1 MKQKKEAKKLRLQ
14 QKIVA
19 QHHKK
24 VENDPYDPYITF
36 SSLTDVKNFL
46 LHNLDFIAVVGIII
60 FAVYFNSLNGAF
72 VSDDIPAYVN
82 NPIVKSF
89 GLAIKNLRWQEMMY
103 SVVYALFKL
112 NPIPLHLISV
122 FLHFLTVAMFYLFI
136 SNFFSKR
143 VAMFSSILFA
153 THPLASETV
162 NWISASNYM
171 VVSIFTLL
179 SAITYIIYRNSK
191 KNKYLH
197 YSVGIFALIILVT
210 QSPQT
215 PVTIFPIIVILD
227 QFFIEKKINW
237 NTLKKIALY
246 LIPIVIFFAYIFTVK
261 QFNTL
266 ERVTS
271 LRGGTPYVTVLP
283 YSVFMTIRLML
294 FPDKLTLYHDAE
306 QISKFLLMDMYLISV
321 LLIITILVAWK
332 KNQKVAGLIL
342 MGLASFS
349 FMLSPIQL
357 SWLFAERYVYFS
369 ISMFAVLLSLL
380 LLRIER
386 KTDKKNL
393 ALIAITLLA
402 CAYSV
407 RTFVR
412 NRDWKT
418 RKSLWESTARV
429 VPFSARAYNNLG
441 DVYAKEGNMQAAI
454 QAFEKAVELNP
465 NYADAL
471 HNLGLQLL
479 RTDRLDRA
487 EESFKKSLQINPDL
501 YQSYLNLSHIEY
513 LRGNIS
519 LAREYLEK
527 SLELNPN
534 YQPALKLLEILNQVP

>member
-1 MKQKKEAKKLRLQ
+1 
-14 QKIVA
+14 
-19 QHHKK
+19 
-24 VENDPYDPYITF
+24 
-36 SSLTDVKNFL
+36 
-46 LHNLDFIAVVGIII
+46 
-60 FAVYFNSLNGAF
+60 
-72 VSDDIPAYVN
+72 
-82 NPIVKSF
+82 
-89 GLAIKNLRWQEMMY
+89 MY

-191 KNKYLH
+191 KNKYLY
-197 YSVGIFALIILVT
+197 YSAGIFALIILVT

-261 QFNTL
+261 QFSTL

-332 KNQKVAGLIL
+332 KNRKVAGLIL

-479 RTDRLDRA
+479 RTDRLDQA